1 MEDLTGSIEVIV
13 FPSQVVKFDKLLKQ
27 DTLVI
32 VKGNL
37 DIQDESAPKL
47 RLEEIRPFQIG
58 ETPEKRKEEVSKIY
72 LQMGSNETEK
82 IAEVKKI
89 LRRDIGVLD
98 VFIYFS
104 DLKKVSKAPENMR
117 LRIDDERLTELQSIL
132 GAENVRLV

>member
-1 MEDLTGSIEVIV
+1 
-13 FPSQVVKFDKLLKQ
+13 
-27 DTLVI
+27 
-32 VKGNL
+32 
-37 DIQDESAPKL
+37 
-47 RLEEIRPFQIG
+47 
-58 ETPEKRKEEVSKIY
+58 
-72 LQMGSNETEK
+72 MGSNETEK